1 MLKYI
6 DTCFFF
12 FFETID
18 LPDILVF
25 RRPSLISAF
34 YFSGFLLLPTPVY
47 PILEIRNGHNIFVF
61 HELFF
66 PSWRAV
72 RIDKM
77 EL

>member
-1 MLKYI
+1 L
-6 DTCFFF
+6 THVF

-47 PILEIRNGHNIFVF
+47 PILEIRNGHSIFVF

-66 PSWRAV
+66 PSLRAV